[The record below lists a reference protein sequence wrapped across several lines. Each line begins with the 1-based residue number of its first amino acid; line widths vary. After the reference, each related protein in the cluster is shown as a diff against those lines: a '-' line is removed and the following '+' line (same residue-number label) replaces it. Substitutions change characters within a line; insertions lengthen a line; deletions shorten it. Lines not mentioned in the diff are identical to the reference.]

1 MQDGARFFAYTTW
14 VLMISLAIIVF
25 TNRFLVHITDPGLT
39 GLLVLL
45 GFGFVYLNLSYAVT
59 RRFIRKTFQSTS
71 LHYVL
76 ALLVYLPPALWI
88 VIVNDQLDGS
98 RFILLTVLAFAC
110 ALGSVYGHKSGMKK
124 QHELIE
130 KLKAEQLAANESADS
145 NR

>member
-25 TNRFLVHITDPGLT
+25 TNRFLVFITEPGLT

-59 RRFIRKTFQSTS
+59 RRFIRKTFQPTS

-76 ALLVYLPPALWI
+76 ALLVYLPPASWI

-98 RFILLTVLAFAC
+98 RFILLTVLAFAS
-110 ALGSVYGHKSGMKK
+110 ALGSIYGHKSGIKK
-124 QHELIE
+124 QQELIE
-130 KLKAEQLAANESADS
+130 KLKAEQTAAKETAES
-145 NR
+145 NG

>member
-25 TNRFLVHITDPGLT
+25 TNRFLVYITDPGLT

-45 GFGFVYLNLSYAVT
+45 GFGFIYLNLSYAVT
-59 RRFIRKTFQSTS
+59 RRFIRKTYHPTS

-88 VIVNDQLDGS
+88 IIVNDQLQGS
-98 RFILLTVLAFAC
+98 RFILLSVLAFAC
-110 ALGSVYGHKSGMKK
+110 GLGSIYGHKSGLKK
-124 QHELIE
+124 QKELIE
-130 KLKAEQLAANESADS
+130 KLKAEQLAANES
-145 NR
+145 NG

>member
-25 TNRFLVHITDPGLT
+25 TNRFLVLITDPGFT

-59 RRFIRKTFQSTS
+59 RRFIRKTFHPTA

-88 VIVNDQLDGS
+88 VIVNDQLEGS

-110 ALGSVYGHKSGMKK
+110 GLGSIYGHKSGIKKK
-124 QHELIE
+124 QELIE
-130 KLKAEQLAANESADS
+130 KLKA
-145 NR
+145 